1 MAQFRGTI
9 KGSRDKTTSRLGHR
23 TTGLIT
29 ECNGWNIGITCR
41 AVYDEKQGLDVIEVY
56 KTSGSSPHNH
66 KTLIAIVKEGE

>member
-9 KGSRDKTTSRLGHR
+9 TGSREKITSRLGHK

-29 ECNGWNIGITCR
+29 TCDGWNIGVHCR

-56 KTSGSSPHNH
+56 KTNGSSLHNH